1 MNPRT
6 VCFCQPMVF
15 MISERVAPFLRWSM
29 ATTWA
34 VLLPSRTAPAAFFWP
49 LGTLFVR
56 LAFLPALLLAGVPLA
71 AHAPPLAL
79 RSAFG
84 LAGCS
89 GCGCSGAPN
98 PWMRAQMRLM
108 AALLLLKLSKGVTP
122 GRLFQIATRR
132 SVGQLAANSAS
143 SFWLAKV
150 SKGVVVAAAAS
161 SAEPNAVML
170 LSVSIVKVVIIV
182 LLGATLCAV
191 ITWITPKCLK
201 SKGNLQQITMAK
213 NWRWRPTGS
222 AGRLGDS

>member
-1 MNPRT
+1 
-6 VCFCQPMVF
+6 
-15 MISERVAPFLRWSM
+15 MISAKVAPFFRWSM

-56 LAFLPALLLAGVPLA
+56 LAFLPTLLLAGAPLA
-71 AHAPPLAL
+71 ARAPPLAL
-79 RSAFG
+79 RSAFAS
-84 LAGCS
+84 AGCS

-150 SKGVVVAAAAS
+150 SHGVAVVAAAS

-170 LSVSIVKVVIIV
+170 FSVSIVKVVMIV
-182 LLGATLCAV
+182 FLGATLCAV
-191 ITWITPKCLK
+191 ITWITPICLK
-201 SKGNLQQITMAK
+201 GKAIVRHIEDGEGLAMVTCPAL
-213 NWRWRPTGS
+213 WER
-222 AGRLGDS
+222 A